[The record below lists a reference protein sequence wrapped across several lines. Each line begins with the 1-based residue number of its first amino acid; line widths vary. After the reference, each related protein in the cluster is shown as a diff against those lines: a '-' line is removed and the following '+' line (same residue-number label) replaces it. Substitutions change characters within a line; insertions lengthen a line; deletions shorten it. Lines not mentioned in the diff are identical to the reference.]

1 MPRAE
6 LKPNPENATP
16 EELRVAMEAAP
27 HKRSYV
33 RLATVRA
40 LLLGYTRAQVC
51 QIHDRSDRMVRLW
64 IECFNRGGID
74 ALITRARPG
83 RPRKVK
89 LERVRDLLLPVL
101 ENPAQAGQVHW
112 TGVKIHGYLKEQLSL
127 ELGYRTAVRWL
138 HELNFHLRVPQ
149 PWPERQNEEERKKFQ
164 EELRALCADPQ
175 VELWFGDESGFE
187 GDPRPRRRWVQPGK
201 PRTVPYLGD
210 HIRQNV
216 IGAVAPQS
224 GALFSLIVDG
234 VDTDVFQFFLDE
246 MAKAVPKEGR
256 RAASVHS
263 GQRVVAQ
270 SGAAPVASF
279 RAEVLAGVFAR
290 LQPNRAVVAA
300 GEGGLVLGLHRPH
313 FPRVD
318 RATLRRPQKLHRPA
332 GQNRFG
338 LHHSEMIFG
347 NHSRVQ
353 PVQSS

>member
-1 MPRAE
+1 LRKPERH
-6 LKPNPENATP
+6 PNPENATP
-16 EELRVAMEAAP
+16 EELRVALEAAP
-27 HKRSYV
+27 NKRSYI
-33 RLATVRA
+33 RLNAIRS
-40 LLLGYTRAQVC
+40 LLLGISRATVC
-51 QIHDRSDRMVRLW
+51 QQFCRTERMVRLW
-64 IECFNRGGID
+64 IEMFNRGGID

-89 LERVRDLLLPVL
+89 LERVRDLLMPVL
-101 ENPAQAGQVHW
+101 ENPATAGQVHW

-164 EELRALCADPQ
+164 EELRALCADPK

-210 HIRQNV
+210 HLRQNV

-246 MAKAVPKEGR
+246 MAKAVPKKEGVR
-256 RAASVHS
+256 QVFILDNASWHK
-263 GQRVVAQ
+263 A
-270 SGAAPVASF
+270 
-279 RAEVLAGVFAR
+279 AR
-290 LQPNRAVVAA
+290 LQW
-300 GEGGLVLGLHRPH
+300 HH
-313 FPRVD
+313 FEPKFLPGYSPDFNPIERLWLRVKAD
-318 RATLRRPQKLHRPA
+318 WFWDFCARTSEELTERLCTALKSFIDQPA
-332 GQNRFG
+332 KTASACTIRK
-338 LHHSEMIFG
+338 
-347 NHSRVQ
+347 
-353 PVQSS
+353 